1 MRLTV
6 LGCSGSMP
14 GPDSAASGYLVE
26 AGGARL
32 VLDLGNGALGPLQ
45 RLVGVAGLAELDAVM
60 LSHLHPDH
68 CMDRCGL
75 YVALRYGVPSARR
88 VPVYGPDETAER
100 MAAAYGKEPDPGLS
114 GEFDFRTY
122 PASPAEAIAVGPLT
136 VRVVRVEHPVPAYAV
151 RVEHEG
157 RSLVYSGDTAA
168 TPALV
173 ELARGAD
180 LLLCEAA
187 YTDGADNPPGIH
199 LTGRE
204 AGEHAA
210 AAGVRR
216 LVVTHVPPWGDPQ
229 RAAEHASEVYD
240 GPVELA
246 VPGGHWE
253 V

>member
-14 GPDSAASGYLVE
+14 GPGSPASGYLVE
-26 AGGARL
+26 AGGVRL

-45 RLVGVAGLAELDAVM
+45 QLVGVAGLAELDAVV
-60 LSHLHPDH
+60 LTHLHPDH
-68 CMDRCGL
+68 CMDLCGL

-88 VPVYGPDETAER
+88 IPVYGPAATAER

-114 GEFDFRTY
+114 GEFEFREY
-122 PASPAEAIAVGPLT
+122 QPDGFAVGPLT
-136 VRVVRVEHPVPAYAV
+136 VRVARVAHPVPAYAI
-151 RVEHEG
+151 RVEHDG

-168 TPALV
+168 SPALV
-173 ELARGAD
+173 ELARDTD
-180 LLLCEAA
+180 LFLCEAA
-187 YTDGADNPPGIH
+187 YADGDDNPPGIH

-210 AAGVRR
+210 AAGARR

-229 RAAEHASEVYD
+229 RAAEHASAVYD

>member
-14 GPDSAASGYLVE
+14 GPGSPASGYLIE
-26 AGGARL
+26 ADGVRL

-45 RLVGVAGLAELDAVM
+45 DVVGVAGLAELDAIV

-68 CMDRCGL
+68 CMDLCGL
-75 YVALRYGVPSARR
+75 YVALRYGLPSRR
-88 VPVYGPDETAER
+88 RIPVYGPGGTADR

-114 GEFDFRTY
+114 GEFDFREH
-122 PASPAEAIAVGPLT
+122 PVDGFRVGPLT
-136 VRVVRVEHPVPAYAV
+136 VRVAPVVHPVAAYAV
-151 RVEHEG
+151 RVEHDG

-173 ELARGAD
+173 ELARDTD
-180 LLLCEAA
+180 LFLCEAA
-187 YTDGADNPPGIH
+187 YADGDDNPPGIH

-210 AAGVRR
+210 AAGARR

-229 RAAEHASEVYD
+229 RAAEHASAVYD